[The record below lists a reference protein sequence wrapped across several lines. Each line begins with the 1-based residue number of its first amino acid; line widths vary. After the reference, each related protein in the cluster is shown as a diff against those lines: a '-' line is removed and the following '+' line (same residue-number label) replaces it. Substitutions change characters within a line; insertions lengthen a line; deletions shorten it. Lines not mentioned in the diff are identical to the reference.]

1 MVKSVECLKED
12 DYRIFDDYLRKTRK
26 TSEFFEKK
34 LSLAKMPDPHEEIV
48 VCTGLNFDKVNEYCK
63 NNDLFCTNYNSKMV
77 FVNRSGFNELE
88 KNGILFSGYVF
99 NKDNFIFGK
108 NDLVK
113 SLTIPEI
120 RNIDSAYGEYVVF
133 NIHDNKIK
141 LSSDFFG
148 MGTIFYYHHNNVF
161 VACNNYHLLIELLS
175 FNNVNL
181 DIDIDQSRVNLLCTG
196 FELSGS
202 FSRNM
207 DIKDTHILFPHE
219 SLVFD
224 MSVNKIDIV
233 NTELFDILNQNE
245 SWDPIKYEDYIQRG
259 TTDVLQNTRSIFS
272 NPKFNEI
279 IVDLSGG
286 FDSRVVFACA
296 DSLPKAMRNKIRVYS
311 RPSHNGDD
319 FSIASFIRSIFGYP
333 RFSYINVDISP
344 IITDTLNFSQISRN
358 LGCFGGHLEAEN
370 SNYYNCSRI
379 ELMGGIGDAIL
390 GFKRISGTDVYNT
403 LSESEI
409 FDRIGRTFFWRG
421 AYQLDE
427 IYDKKIEFLKSM
439 LNDFNV
445 DCTFKKM
452 HILYTISR
460 NRFHFGS
467 SRHVFNNNPFALPLQ
482 SKFLLKAKWM
492 YFNRFHN
499 NEIPDEKVSI
509 DTISE
514 INPLLSTIPFAA
526 ENNAVLPKDINLLRP
541 LYTRISI
548 DPSAIDNNVMMDDV
562 SNEDKPLYRD
572 AYKDFFSN
580 IDMVQQILTI
590 IHDFS
595 PAYRNICVAIFKWL
609 ELNRNEPITGIFA
622 YYYHDL
628 VCKVY
633 FLYFELL
640 IINKIGCV
648 NQTL

>member
-1 MVKSVECLKED
+1 MVKSVECLNEN
-12 DYRIFDDYLRKTRK
+12 DYRIFDDYLHKTRK

-34 LSLAKMPDPHEEIV
+34 LGLAKMPAPHEEIV
-48 VCTGLNFDKVNEYCK
+48 VCMGLDFDKVNEYCRK
-63 NNDLFCTNYNSKMV
+63 NDLFCTYYNSKIV
-77 FVNRSGFNELE
+77 FINRSGFNELE

-99 NKDNFIFGK
+99 NNDNFIFGK

-113 SLTIPEI
+113 SLTISEI

-133 NIHDNKIK
+133 NVYDNKIK

-148 MGTIFYYHHNNVF
+148 MGSIFYYHHDNVF

-175 FNNVNL
+175 FNNLNL
-181 DIDIDQSRVNLLCTG
+181 DIDINQSRVSMLCTG
-196 FELSGS
+196 FELGGS
-202 FSRNM
+202 FCRNM
-207 DIKDTHILFPHE
+207 DIKDTHILFPYE
-219 SLVFD
+219 KLFFD
-224 MSVNKIDIV
+224 ISVNKIDIA

-245 SWDPIKYEDYIQRG
+245 SWDSTKYEDYIKRG
-259 TTDVLQNTRSIFS
+259 ATDVLQNTSSIFN
-272 NPKFNEI
+272 NPRFQEI

-296 DSLPKAMRNKIRVYS
+296 DSQPKAMRDKIRVYS
-311 RPSHNGDD
+311 RPSHNSDD
-319 FSIASFIRSIFGYP
+319 FSIASFIRSVFGYP
-333 RFSYINVDISP
+333 RFSYANVDCSP
-344 IITDTLNFSQISRN
+344 LITKTLNFSQISRN
-358 LGCFGGHLEAEN
+358 LGCFGGHLETNN
-370 SNYYNCSRI
+370 SNYFNCSRI

-390 GFKRISGTDVYNT
+390 GFKRISGSDIYNT

-409 FDRIGRTFFWRG
+409 LDRLGRTFFWRG
-421 AYQLDE
+421 AHQLSE
-427 IYDKKIEFLKSM
+427 VYDKKVEFLKST
-439 LNDFNV
+439 LNDFDV

-467 SRHVFNNNPFALPLQ
+467 SRHVFNNNPYALPLQ

-514 INPLLSTIPFAA
+514 INPLLSIIPFAA
-526 ENNAVLPKDINLLRP
+526 ENNSVIPKDINLLRP
-541 LYTRISI
+541 LHTKIII
-548 DPSAIDNNVMMDDV
+548 DHNAIDNNVMFDDV
-562 SNEDKPLYRD
+562 IKVDKPLYRQ
-572 AYKDFFSN
+572 AYTDFFSN
-580 IDMVQQILTI
+580 IDLVQQILTV

-609 ELNRNEPITGIFA
+609 ESNRNEPITGIFA
-622 YYYHDL
+622 YCYYEL

-640 IINKIGCV
+640 ILKKES
-648 NQTL
+648 L